1 MRRSNPDHGA
11 DDQRRVES
19 DCAAQQSADGNR
31 KRGDGRRPETGAER
45 CGGATIPKARANV
58 VSRRHAHDTAANT
71 GTGVFFSQRVNLSS
85 EVNMTHITIS
95 IPDDRM
101 QKLREKASRFQVAP
115 EDLVRASLEDL
126 LARPEED
133 FRQALE
139 YVLSKNAELYRRL
152 A

>member
-1 MRRSNPDHGA
+1 
-11 DDQRRVES
+11 
-19 DCAAQQSADGNR
+19 
-31 KRGDGRRPETGAER
+31 
-45 CGGATIPKARANV
+45 
-58 VSRRHAHDTAANT
+58 
-71 GTGVFFSQRVNLSS
+71 
-85 EVNMTHITIS
+85 MTHITIS
-95 IPDDRM
+95 ISDERM

-126 LARPEED
+126 LALPEED